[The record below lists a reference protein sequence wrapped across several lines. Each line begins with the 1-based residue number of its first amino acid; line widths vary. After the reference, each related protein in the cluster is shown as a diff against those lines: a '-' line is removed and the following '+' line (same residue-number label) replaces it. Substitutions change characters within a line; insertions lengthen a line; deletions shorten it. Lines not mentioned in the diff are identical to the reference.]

1 MFGIILERFIELL
14 RGTLYPVKDEKVI
27 APVLLLGGDE
37 TINMKKIIET
47 IDK

>member
-1 MFGIILERFIELL
+1 MFGIILERFIDLL
-14 RGTLYPVKDEKVI
+14 RGTLYPVKDGKSI

-37 TINMKKIIET
+37 RNNMKKGVDT